1 MRKNKHNKTGDKN
14 MNIDIEFLKQTFKN
28 NDDFIVREIKLKKG
42 KIYIAFFESLTDT
55 QNIYN
60 YIIKHIYNSFDSKNK
75 IKSVQSVIGGP
86 KITKVETDGD
96 LFNLLEN
103 GFCLIFYKDEKYAI
117 EVKANIDRGITISQS
132 EPNMFGPKDSFCENY
147 QKNLG
152 VIKRRI
158 KTQSLKV
165 DSITRGTYTKT
176 KISLIY
182 LEDKVDKKAL
192 KKIKNRIN
200 ENADKEVLDSYDL
213 SKELELNKVFPT
225 LMKTEKPALAS
236 NYILQ
241 GKIIVL
247 IDNTPFVLII
257 DAKLNDFVNPST
269 TDKFVKILRF
279 ICLFMTILTPAL
291 YIALINFNQE
301 SIPPSLLINFSQQR
315 SGVPFPAIVEA
326 VIMLFICEILRE
338 TDLRFPNSYGSSAS
352 ILGALI
358 LGDAAVQAGIVS
370 PIMIIIVAISFITSL
385 IFTDIKL
392 VSSIRIMRASFLLI
406 ASILGLYGLSVAF
419 IIAMFIIANV
429 KMYGGEYLWKNLY

>member
-429 KMYGGEYLWKNLY
+429 KMYGGEYL

>member
-1 MRKNKHNKTGDKN
+1 

-28 NDDFIVREIKLKKG
+28 NDDFIVREIKLKKN

-55 QNIYN
+55 QSIYN
-60 YIIKHIYNSFDSKNK
+60 YVIKHIYNTFDSKNK
-75 IKSVQSVIGGP
+75 IKSVQSIIGGP
-86 KITKVETDGD
+86 KITKIETSGD

-117 EVKANIDRGITISQS
+117 EVKADIDRGITISQS

-158 KTQSLKV
+158 KNQNLKV
-165 DSITRGTYTKT
+165 ESITRGVYTKT

-182 LEDKVDKKAL
+182 LEDKVDKNAL
-192 KKIKNRIN
+192 KKIKNRLN

-213 SKELELNKVFPT
+213 SKELELNKIFPT
-225 LMKTEKPALAS
+225 IMKTEKPALAS

-241 GKIIVL
+241 GKVIVL

-257 DAKLNDFVNPST
+257 DVKLNDFINPST
-269 TDKFVKILRF
+269 TDKFVKVLRF

-392 VSSIRIMRASFLLI
+392 VSSIRIMRAAFLLI

-419 IIAMFIIANV
+419 IIAIFIIANV
-429 KMYGGEYLWKNLY
+429 KMYGGEYL